1 MMKKTAYII
10 SHSHWDREWFLPLE
24 TLRYRLVTLLDETA
38 DLLENKDGFDY
49 FHLDGQTIMLED
61 YLAVKPG
68 ARARMERLVRD
79 GKLRIGPWYMLQDAF
94 LTSSE
99 ANVRNLLYGMQDARE
114 FGAVERIG
122 YFPDTFGIY
131 GQAPQLVKQ
140 AGIDSVIFGRGV
152 KPTGFNNQVFEGG
165 YTSPFSEMFWQA
177 PDGTRVLGVL
187 LANWYSNGNEIP
199 VGREDALAFWDKKL
213 ADVADYASTDAL
225 LFLNGCD
232 HQPVQVDLPEAL
244 DVARELYPDVDFKHS
259 HFTEYVAELRKLL
272 PSEDLQVIEGE
283 LTNQRTDGWSTL
295 VNTASSRMY
304 LKQANQRVQQL
315 LEKQVEP
322 IAVMATR
329 TGTAAYPEE
338 YLKFTWKLLM
348 ENQIHDSITGC
359 SVDAVH
365 REMETRFMKAEQAA
379 RAMLDDKVARIVRRV
394 DTTAKFDG
402 GAEAVPVVV
411 FHTSGYAA
419 TWVVTVDVEFARTYF
434 AEMPFEEI
442 PAYLDSLP
450 SVRLE
455 IRDRDG
461 NLVDADVTELGM
473 QFDYELP
480 DRAFRKPYFARRYR
494 VRFVAE
500 DLPRMGF
507 ATYFAVPVRGEKE
520 TVRVENDAK
529 RLENQF
535 LQVDVAKNGSYTL
548 VCKESGQTFAGLG
561 AYVDQGDIGN
571 EYMFKETGDGLRV
584 STEGLDAEFVV
595 LESSKVRK
603 TVEITHRMMLPE
615 SADAEAFSDEKA
627 RVVWHP
633 GRVSPRSE
641 RLREFVVRTRLTLES
656 GSKALKVD
664 VRLDNDVADHRL
676 RAVFPTGTTRATHF
690 ADSVFEIVERPNQVS
705 EEWQNPSNDQRQQA
719 FVAVGGLM
727 VVNRGLPEYEVNAD
741 GSEIRLTLLRANSEL
756 GDWGNFPTPEA
767 QSFGEQVA
775 EFYVM
780 PYVEETLRTEAAK
793 WAYEYQMEPLAVQA
807 DGQHDG
813 ELSSRVEF
821 AMWHDAPGLIFSSW
835 KRASSGDAEI
845 LRFYSVS
852 ETVREMA
859 LLDEM
864 RKTTILEEAVPDV
877 ALARSWQV
885 APSEIITWRK
895 EDGK

>member
-24 TLRYRLVTLLDETA
+24 TLRYKLVTLLDETA
-38 DLLENKDGFDY
+38 DLLENKAGFDY

-68 ARARMERLVRD
+68 ERARMERLVRD
-79 GKLRIGPWYMLQDAF
+79 GKLRVGPWYMLQDAF

-99 ANVRNLLYGMQDARE
+99 ANVRNLLYGMQDAQD
-114 FGAVERIG
+114 FGAVEKIG

-140 AGIDSVIFGRGV
+140 AGMDAVIFGRGV

-199 VGREDALAFWDKKL
+199 TGREDALVFWDKRF
-213 ADVADYASTDAL
+213 ADVEGYASTGAL

-244 DVARELYPDVDFKHS
+244 DVARELYPDVEFKHS
-259 HFTEYVAELRKLL
+259 HFTEYVTELRKLL
-272 PSEDLQVIEGE
+272 PCEDLQVIKGE

-322 IAVMATR
+322 IAVMAMR

-365 REMETRFMKAEQAA
+365 QEMETRFMKAEQAA
-379 RAMLDDKVARIVRRV
+379 RAILDDKVARIVRQV

-402 GAEAVPVVV
+402 EAVPVVV

-419 TWVVTVDVEFARTYF
+419 TRVVTVDVELSRTYF

-442 PAYLDSLP
+442 PAYLDGLP
-450 SVRLE
+450 RVHLEVR
-455 IRDRDG
+455 DVDG

-480 DRAFRKPYFARRYR
+480 DRAFRKPYFARRYL
-494 VRFVAE
+494 VSFVAE
-500 DLPRMGF
+500 DLPRLGF
-507 ATYFAVPVRGEKE
+507 ATYFAVPVAGEKV
-520 TVRVENDAK
+520 TVSGEKDAK

-535 LQVDVAKNGSYTL
+535 LQVDIAENGTYS
-548 VCKESGQTFAGLG
+548 VCCKKSGVVFAGLG
-561 AYVDQGDIGN
+561 SYVDQGDIGN
-571 EYMFKETGDGLRV
+571 EYMFKETGDGVRV
-584 STEGLDAEFVV
+584 STEDLLAECVV
-595 LESSKVRK
+595 LESSPVRK
-603 TVEITHRMMLPE
+603 TVEVTHRMILPE
-615 SADAEAFSDEKA
+615 SADVASFADEKA

-641 RLREFVVRTRLTLES
+641 RMREFIVRTKLTLEA
-656 GSKALKVD
+656 GARALKVD
-664 VRLDNDVADHRL
+664 VRMENVVADHRL
-676 RAVFPTGTTRATHF
+676 RAIFPTGTTHETHF

-719 FVAVGGLM
+719 FVALGGLM
-727 VVNRGLPEYEVNAD
+727 VVNRGLPEYEVAAD
-741 GSEIRLTLLRANSEL
+741 GSEIRLTLLRANSEI
-756 GDWGNFPTPEA
+756 GDWGNFPAPEA

-775 EFYVM
+775 SFYVM
-780 PYVEETLRTEAAK
+780 PYVEEELRTEGAK
-793 WAYEYQMEPLAVQA
+793 WAYEYQMDPFAVQA
-807 DGQHDG
+807 EGQHNG
-813 ELSSRVEF
+813 RLSGRTDF
-821 AMWHDAPGLIFSSW
+821 AMWDDVPGLIFSSW
-835 KRASSGDAEI
+835 KRATSQDAEI
-845 LRFYSVS
+845 LRFYSVA
-852 ETVREMA
+852 E
-859 LLDEM
+859 DEQKITLHDAM
-864 RKTTILEEAVPDV
+864 RKTTILEAANPD
-877 ALARSWQV
+877 AELEKSWAV
-885 APSEIITWRK
+885 APSEVITWRK
-895 EDGK
+895 EDAK

>member
-38 DLLENKDGFDY
+38 NLLENKDGFDY

-61 YLAVKPG
+61 YLSVKPG
-68 ARARMERLVRD
+68 ERERMERLVRD
-79 GKLRIGPWYMLQDAF
+79 GKLRVGPWYMLQDAF

-99 ANVRNLLYGMQDARE
+99 ANVRNLLYGMQDARA

-140 AGIDSVIFGRGV
+140 AGMDSVIFGRGV

-165 YTSPFSEMFWQA
+165 YTSPFSEMYWEA

-199 VGREDALAFWDKKL
+199 VERAAAKAFWDRKL
-213 ADVADYASTDAL
+213 SDVNAYASTGAL

-244 DVARELYPDVDFKHS
+244 DVARELYPDIDFKHS
-259 HFTEYVAELRKLL
+259 NFTEYVSELRKLL
-272 PSEDLQVIEGE
+272 PSDDLQVIEGE

-315 LEKQVEP
+315 LEKLVEP
-322 IAVMATR
+322 IAVMATQVGK
-329 TGTAAYPEE
+329 TVYPEE
-338 YLKFTWKLLM
+338 YLKFAWKLLM

-379 RAMLDDKVARIVRRV
+379 RAILDDKVTGIVRQM
-394 DTTAKFDG
+394 DTIAKFDG
-402 GAEAVPVVV
+402 GAESIPIVV

-419 TWVVTVDVEFARTYF
+419 TRVVTMDVELERTYF

-442 PAYLDSLP
+442 PAYLNGLP

-455 IRDRDG
+455 IRDENG
-461 NLVDADVTELGM
+461 NLVDVDVTELGM

-480 DRAFRKPYFARRYR
+480 DRAFRKPYFARRYQ
-494 VRFVAE
+494 VSFVAE
-500 DLPRMGF
+500 DLPRLGF
-507 ATYFAVPVRGEKE
+507 ATYFAVPVAGEIE
-520 TVRVENDAK
+520 VVSVENDAN

-535 LQVDVAKNGSYTL
+535 LEVAIAENGSYS
-548 VCKESGQTFAGLG
+548 VSCKESGQIFSGLG
-561 AYVDQGDIGN
+561 TYVDQGDIGN
-571 EYMFKETGDGLRV
+571 EYMFKETGDKKRI
-584 STEGLDAEFVV
+584 STENLVAELTV

-603 TVEITHRMMLPE
+603 IVEIRHRMMLPE
-615 SADAEAFSDEKA
+615 SADTEAFADEKA

-633 GRVSPRSE
+633 ERVSPRSKQS
-641 RLREFVVRTRLTLES
+641 REFVVRTRLTLDY

-664 VRLDNDVADHRL
+664 VRMDNQVADHRL
-676 RAVFPTGTTRATHF
+676 RAIFPTGTACATHF
-690 ADSVFEIVERPNQVS
+690 ADSVFEIVERPNRVS

-719 FVAVGGLM
+719 FVALAGLM
-727 VVNRGLPEYEVNAD
+727 VVNRGLPEYEVSVD
-741 GSEIRLTLLRANSEL
+741 GSEIRLTLLRANSEM
-756 GDWGNFPTPEA
+756 GDWGNFPAPEA

-780 PYVEETLRTEAAK
+780 PYVEETLRMEAAK
-793 WAYEYQMEPLAVQA
+793 RAYEYQMEPFAVQA

-813 ELSSRVEF
+813 ELSSHMEF
-821 AMWHDAPGLIFSSW
+821 AMWKDAPGLIFSSW
-835 KRASSGDAEI
+835 KRAASRDAEI

-852 ETVREMA
+852 ERMQELV
-859 LLDEM
+859 LLSDM
-864 RKTTILEEAVPDV
+864 RKTTILEEASPDEE
-877 ALARSWQV
+877 LATNWQI

-895 EDGK
+895 EDEK